1 MMNMVKKLACGV
13 VCAAVAL
20 GALAE
25 YKCELSFPSASSTEL
40 ENFPVLVRISP
51 AALDGFSYAE
61 CPTASCLWFTDRNDE
76 TLPFDVDTWDTT
88 GESLVWVSVPSL
100 STTAT
105 ITMHC
110 SANSVEAPVSPDSTN
125 VWSRAGYYAVWHM
138 NEILEDGEGKHYT
151 PDASG
156 KGWHAYKQDED
167 DANYP
172 VPTNNAPTVTA
183 HPTPLTGT
191 AMNIACGA
199 GKASYEK
206 GGFLVPAGVTS
217 STTLNGPGFVFS
229 AIVNARQT
237 ASNSRIITTGTTY
250 SEMAN
255 ISVGSDDIYCMGGN
269 SYHNKANPAGSTGWV
284 CAAAVFGRGSTK
296 KSFIFADGVNLT
308 GSAGGNPANYAS
320 HTPTKGIGLGCFTD
334 GSYSLNGYIDEA
346 RIRNVASSDEWV
358 AAEYATLQ
366 PGFVVPMAQ
375 PSSLS
380 RGCTIAATNLAAGV
394 VLTNFPLMVK
404 LTASNKYGFA
414 YADAAVDGS
423 DVRFFDADD
432 MQLFHEVASWNQ
444 AGESVLYVSV
454 PRLSRDT
461 VVTMRWHKKNPL
473 SVLPPMPASAVWTA
487 AGYKFVWHLDRYDST
502 IGGYANSVSTN
513 YPAKPVGT
521 APTVVAGAQGSA
533 AGIYGDYPLLAQG
546 AGYVFSQPFSVSCWS
561 RYPAS
566 RWDCASGSGRIW
578 TCGTNNQAAN
588 IFFNWKQGFVMGDT
602 NNSDLAKY
610 LSFQKPA
617 SGDTDEQ
624 TKAKSRC
631 KKDTWQFVTGVYQS
645 TSSKTYLDGVLIPQ
659 DSSDYHQ
666 LDTLSTS
673 RTVFGLGGF
682 TNAQP
687 GDTGNFQGEID
698 EIRIR
703 SGVASA
709 DWVKAEY
716 DNATDAGF
724 LKISRLPVSG
734 FAVHLL

>member
-1 MMNMVKKLACGV
+1 MNMVKKLACGV

-25 YKCELSFPSASSTEL
+25 YKCELSFPGASSTEL
-40 ENFPVLVRISP
+40 EHFPVLVRISP

-138 NEILEDGEGKHYT
+138 NVILEDGEGKHYT

-199 GKASYEK
+199 GKAHYVK

-237 ASNSRIITTGTTY
+237 ASYSRIITTGATY
-250 SEMAN
+250 SQMAN

-284 CAAAVFGRGSTK
+284 CAAAVFGRGSTQK
-296 KSFIFADGVNLT
+296 TFIFADGVNLT
-308 GSAGGNPANYAS
+308 GSAGGNPANYTS
-320 HTPTKGIGLGCFTD
+320 HKPTKGIGLGCFTD

-404 LTASNKYGFA
+404 LTASNKYGFS

-423 DVRFFDADD
+423 DVRFFDANDKP
-432 MQLFHEVASWNQ
+432 LFHEVATWS
-444 AGESVLYVSV
+444 
-454 PRLSRDT
+454 PC
-461 VVTMRWHKKNPL
+461 
-473 SVLPPMPASAVWTA
+473 
-487 AGYKFVWHLDRYDST
+487 ST
-502 IGGYANSVSTN
+502 
-513 YPAKPVGT
+513 
-521 APTVVAGAQGSA
+521 
-533 AGIYGDYPLLAQG
+533 
-546 AGYVFSQPFSVSCWS
+546 
-561 RYPAS
+561 
-566 RWDCASGSGRIW
+566 
-578 TCGTNNQAAN
+578 
-588 IFFNWKQGFVMGDT
+588 
-602 NNSDLAKY
+602 
-610 LSFQKPA
+610 
-617 SGDTDEQ
+617 
-624 TKAKSRC
+624 
-631 KKDTWQFVTGVYQS
+631 
-645 TSSKTYLDGVLIPQ
+645 
-659 DSSDYHQ
+659 
-666 LDTLSTS
+666 
-673 RTVFGLGGF
+673 
-682 TNAQP
+682 
-687 GDTGNFQGEID
+687 
-698 EIRIR
+698 
-703 SGVASA
+703 
-709 DWVKAEY
+709 
-716 DNATDAGF
+716 
-724 LKISRLPVSG
+724 
-734 FAVHLL
+734 